1 MNNIDYIES
10 KGFTIKGRYIF
21 KRSESNN
28 RQKVVGQLNEN
39 NFFFYSENVY
49 PFKGGTNNF
58 NDSNITDNNY
68 FNYVKELKEKES
80 NDFNVDFEKY
90 IEVTKE
96 KSIFFDWLNEE
107 NKIQINKTAEN
118 YFDLRGVSDGY
129 MENAVC
135 FPFID
140 YNDNFITAQI
150 IKYDS
155 KGKRLKTEFSTNWFH
170 SYKNIK
176 NSLELRDKYSV
187 SISCFFG
194 ENYLKDSDNIIAI
207 VEAPKTAC
215 ILKEIYPNIDF
226 IATAGETQIKSK
238 NLNVLKNRKVVLFPD
253 GHTTLWSEFA
263 KENNFFCSNI
273 LENESIDAGED
284 IADHIF
290 NTNSKV
296 YSKLHD
302 QLTALNDG
310 IIEGNDSFDAI
321 ELNFSV
327 VGESQGYFTI
337 IDTNYK
343 GKEVLVAIDNVSEFK
358 KVFSDKLFNIYEKEF
373 AKEEGVLKGY
383 EIYSAQNDWHK
394 PIIEQGNFR
403 QQNQAEFIF
412 NLQGCFRIL
421 KELNPLIYKEVFIQ
435 SLENFEDSN
444 FIFNKDYVI
453 RKLIPLWDNST
464 RDLSVFKK
472 VRDWKFKGSKSLTRE
487 EFIKELNNSR
497 YRARVKLRLEAFN
510 DVLAENRFIDLESD
524 LAIGKHNYYKS
535 ITDLVKEWNEYV
547 IGCKTYKSYINKGL
561 IEDCTKKS
569 AVHIRNSIYSAVKNV
584 QSEINYSKIAELT
597 NIKNRNTIKSF
608 LTFKPDNEI
617 KERILND
624 VYFLI
629 KNCNDIEPIRQLIGG
644 KRILDFKVEIPT
656 NENLKMFDYAMQP
669 ADVFKPLE
677 TIKKI
682 DTENFNDAQSLS
694 LDSEIMYLTLLENI
708 KTFNFEERKKI
719 DEPYFRNDLIKQS
732 LKPLKIQY
740 KKEVKL
746 NIAV

>member
-10 KGFTIKGRYIF
+10 KGFTIRGRYIY
-21 KRSESNN
+21 KLSKSINRS
-28 RQKVVGQLNEN
+28 KVVGQLNEN

-58 NDSNITDNNY
+58 NDSNITDNKY
-68 FNYVKELKEKES
+68 FNYVKELKAKES

-96 KSIFFDWLNEE
+96 KSVFFDWLNKE

-118 YFDLRGVSDGY
+118 YFDLRGVYDGY

-140 YNDNFITAQI
+140 YNNNFITAQI

-176 NSLELRDKYSV
+176 NSLELKDKYSV
-187 SISCFFG
+187 SINCFFG

-215 ILKEIYPNIDF
+215 ILKEIYPNIDW

-238 NLNVLKNRKVVLFPD
+238 NLDVLKNRKVVLFPD
-253 GHTTLWSEFA
+253 AKTTLWSEFA
-263 KENNFFCSNI
+263 NENSFFCSTI
-273 LENESIDAGED
+273 LEDESVTPGED

-290 NTNSKV
+290 NTNSEV

-310 IIEGNDSFDAI
+310 IIEGNNSFDPI

-327 VGESQGYFTI
+327 IRESQAYFTI
-337 IDTNYK
+337 INTNYK
-343 GKEVLVAIDNVSEFK
+343 NKKVLVSIDNISEFK

-373 AKEEGVLKGY
+373 VKEEGILKGY
-383 EIYSAQNDWHK
+383 EVYSAQNDWHK
-394 PIIEQGNFR
+394 PIIEQGSFR
-403 QQNQAEFIF
+403 QQNQDEFIF

-444 FIFNKDYVI
+444 FVFNKDYVI

-464 RDLSVFKK
+464 RDLTVFKK
-472 VRDWKFKGSKSLTRE
+472 VRDWKFKGSKSLTRA

-497 YRARVKLRLEAFN
+497 YRSRVKLRLEALN
-510 DVLAENRFIDLESD
+510 DVLVENRFIDLESD

-535 ITDLVKEWNEYV
+535 ITDLVKEWNKYV
-547 IGCKTYKSYINKGL
+547 IGCKTHKSYINKGL
-561 IEDCTKKS
+561 IKDCTKNS
-569 AVHIRNSIYSAVKNV
+569 AVHIKKPIYSAVKNV

-608 LTFKPDNEI
+608 LNFKPDNDV
-617 KERILND
+617 KERIFND
-624 VYFLI
+624 VYFLLE
-629 KNCNDIEPIRQLIGG
+629 NCNDIEPIRQLIGG

-656 NENLKMFDYAMQP
+656 NKSVEILDYIMQP
-669 ADVFKPLE
+669 ADVFKPLKV
-677 TIKKI
+677 IKNI
-682 DTENFNDAQSLS
+682 DAESFNDAQRFV
-694 LDSEIMYLTLLENI
+694 LDSEIMYLTLLEQI
-708 KTFNFEERKKI
+708 KSFSFQERKKI
-719 DEPYFRNDLIKQS
+719 DEPYFRNNLIKQS
-732 LKPLKIQY
+732 LTPLKIQY